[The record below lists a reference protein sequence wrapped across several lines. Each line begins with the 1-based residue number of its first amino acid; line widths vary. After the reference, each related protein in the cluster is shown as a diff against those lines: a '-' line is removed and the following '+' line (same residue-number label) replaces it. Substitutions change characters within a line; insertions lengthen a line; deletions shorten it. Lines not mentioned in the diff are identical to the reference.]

1 MLFLSLHPKNK
12 QFGRLN
18 LPTKQAIPFSHSSF
32 RKMRV
37 QKESRRGSQSGD
49 KPVRTS
55 LRGQRLP
62 PSALAFGGA
71 AQAPEFLTRTG
82 QWLTKASG
90 GGGQLPYLLAIM
102 RWIAVE
108 NLKTMKLTKSW
119 PALLFKSP
127 RGSRSN
133 ISGKHASLKKSFIRV
148 LSNYCGDSRYLLL
161 LILQWPW
168 HPAWKGMCGAVAL
181 FPRAWGSAVCLQF
194 GTPSLPGRYFTCS
207 SRYSGTETVDLK

>member
-90 GGGQLPYLLAIM
+90 GGGAAPLPAGDNEVNRCREFKNDETDQKLAC
-102 RWIAVE
+102 
-108 NLKTMKLTKSW
+108 
-119 PALLFKSP
+119 
-127 RGSRSN
+127 
-133 ISGKHASLKKSFIRV
+133 SFV
-148 LSNYCGDSRYLLL
+148 
-161 LILQWPW
+161 
-168 HPAWKGMCGAVAL
+168 
-181 FPRAWGSAVCLQF
+181 
-194 GTPSLPGRYFTCS
+194 
-207 SRYSGTETVDLK
+207 